1 MLPEEDPV
9 LPGFSRTGDGGKEGE
24 EGDAPIVFFSFFF
37 RKMVERGEVE
47 RGRQM
52 KEKKLDSQRAQRAT
66 GSDAHGV
73 KDGTVREEGGRG
85 DW

>member
-1 MLPEEDPV
+1 
-9 LPGFSRTGDGGKEGE
+9 
-24 EGDAPIVFFSFFF
+24 
-37 RKMVERGEVE
+37 MVERGEVE
-47 RGRQM
+47 RGREM